1 MAPRES
7 YSLVYAPVVKAHLKA
22 IEPKHYSLIR
32 NEIEIQLRFEPET
45 ETRNRKPLKRP
56 IVSEARWELRI
67 GPGNRFRVFYKT
79 VRESGEVQVLAIG
92 EKKGSKLFIGGKE
105 FEP

>member
-7 YSLVYAPVVKAHLKA
+7 YSLVYAPLVKAHLKA

-56 IVSEARWELRI
+56 IVSEARWDLRI

-105 FEP
+105 LEP